1 MANNEE
7 IEIDLVRL
15 GRYVLSK
22 WKVILFWGVVFSCLG
37 FCYKFFAFKFSD
49 VPLEELDKQFKIV
62 RDEKQPDGKVQRKEY
77 KVSYRI
83 YKDDYE
89 SRMREYRAN
98 LDSYKVTKDNLLE
111 KKNQIQQKIDIQ
123 NDYLSKSLLF
133 KDNSSDMQEAVF
145 FYSIRDLN
153 AVKEGS
159 VQADNPAVSFALS
172 FLQSSNFLYRV
183 SEKIGLDLGEY
194 RNLGLIE
201 DFLKVDSKDSK
212 VSSTSKDSKVSSTS
226 KDSFIVHLLADSED
240 KLRIL
245 EKELEYFNT
254 KLSIFCKDRYNVDV
268 EEIGSGKVQIS
279 ELSEYRNQAL
289 EELLTLQDDLNEINA
304 QIASVAEPIKFDD
317 YGKLVDLETFKVMKL
332 IKFIAIGLLFGLVVS
347 VCYYIFRYLTAG
359 KLRDPNFVSDSFGI
373 NKISCI
379 HDLDKKTN
387 ESAVR
392 ALFENLKYIIA
403 EGHNSIIMLSTM
415 MGTYEQQ
422 LSEIKTIIDNFNSEN
437 GTDIK
442 FFGPESINEINSAD
456 EVILAEK
463 LDVSDLNSVI
473 DEVKTVLTV
482 KKKVYGIVY
491 I

>member
-62 RDEKQPDGKVQRKEY
+62 RDEKQPDGRVLPKEY

-83 YKDDYE
+83 YKDDYD

-201 DFLKVDSKDSK
+201 DFLKVDSKVSK
-212 VSSTSKDSKVSSTS
+212 VSSIS

-289 EELLTLQDDLNEINA
+289 EELLTLQDDLNKINA
-304 QIASVAEPIKFDD
+304 KIAFVAEPVKFDD

-332 IKFIAIGLLFGLVVS
+332 IKFIAIGLLFGLVLS
-347 VCYYIFRYLTAG
+347 VCYYIFRYLIAG
-359 KLRDPNFVSDSFGI
+359 KLRDQNFISDSFGI

-387 ESAVR
+387 ESAVK
-392 ALFENLKYIIA
+392 ALSENLKYIIA
-403 EGHNSIIMLSTM
+403 KGNNSIIMLSTM

-437 GTDIK
+437 GTDIR
-442 FFGPESINEINSAD
+442 FVGPESINEINSAD
-456 EVILAEK
+456 EVILTEK
-463 LDVSDLNSVI
+463 LDISDLNSVV
-473 DEVKTVLTV
+473 DEVKTVLAV
-482 KKKVYGIVY
+482 KEKVYGIVY

>member
-111 KKNQIQQKIDIQ
+111 NKNQIQQKINIQ
-123 NDYLSKSLLF
+123 IDYLSKSLLF

-201 DFLKVDSKDSK
+201 DFLKVDSKD
-212 VSSTSKDSKVSSTS
+212 
-226 KDSFIVHLLADSED
+226 KDSFIIHLLADSED
-240 KLRIL
+240 KLTIL

-268 EEIGSGKVQIS
+268 EKIGSAKVS
-279 ELSEYRNQAL
+279 VNDLSEFRNQAL
-289 EELLTLQDDLNEINA
+289 AELHSLQNDLDKINA

-317 YGKLVDLETFKVMKL
+317 YGKLVNLETFKVMKL
-332 IKFIAIGLLFGLVVS
+332 IKFIAIGLLFGLFIS

-379 HDLDKKTN
+379 HDLDKSTN
-387 ESAVR
+387 ESAVK
-392 ALFENLKYIIA
+392 ALSENLKYIIA
-403 EGHNSIIMLSTM
+403 KGNNSIIMLSTM

-422 LSEIKTIIDNFNSEN
+422 LSEIKTIIDNFNSKN
-437 GTDIK
+437 GTNIK
-442 FFGPESINEINSAD
+442 FVGPESVNEINSAD
-456 EVILAEK
+456 EVILTEK

>member
-1 MANNEE
+1 MESNT
-7 IEIDLVRL
+7 VL
-15 GRYVLSK
+15 G
-22 WKVILFWGVVFSCLG
+22 C
-37 FCYKFFAFKFSD
+37 
-49 VPLEELDKQFKIV
+49 
-62 RDEKQPDGKVQRKEY
+62 
-77 KVSYRI
+77 
-83 YKDDYE
+83 

-212 VSSTSKDSKVSSTS
+212 DS
-226 KDSFIVHLLADSED
+226 KDSFIIRLLADSED
-240 KLRIL
+240 KLTIL

-254 KLSIFCKDRYNVDV
+254 KLSIFCKDRYNVDI
-268 EEIGSGKVQIS
+268 EKIGSGKVSISDLS
-279 ELSEYRNQAL
+279 ELRNQAL
-289 EELLTLQDDLNEINA
+289 EDLLTLQSDLNAINA
-304 QIASVAEPIKFDD
+304 QIASVAEPVKFDD

-359 KLRDPNFVSDSFGI
+359 KLRDPDFISDSFGI

-387 ESAVR
+387 ESAVK
-392 ALFENLKYIIA
+392 ALSENLKYIIA
-403 EGHNSIIMLSTM
+403 KGNNSIIMLSTM

-437 GTDIK
+437 GTDIR
-442 FFGPESINEINSAD
+442 FVGPESINEINSAD
-456 EVILAEK
+456 EVILTEK
-463 LDVSDLNSVI
+463 LDISDLNSVI
-473 DEVKTVLTV
+473 DEVKTVLAV
-482 KKKVYGIVY
+482 KEKVYGIVY

>member
-201 DFLKVDSKDSK
+201 DFLKVDSKVSK
-212 VSSTSKDSKVSSTS
+212 VSSIS

-289 EELLTLQDDLNEINA
+289 EELLTLQDDLNKINA
-304 QIASVAEPIKFDD
+304 KIAFVAEPVKFDD

-332 IKFIAIGLLFGLVVS
+332 IKFIAIGLLFGLFLS

-359 KLRDPNFVSDSFGI
+359 KLRDPDFISDSFGI

-387 ESAVR
+387 ESAVK
-392 ALFENLKYIIA
+392 ALSENLKYIIA
-403 EGHNSIIMLSTM
+403 KGNNSIIMLSTM

-437 GTDIK
+437 D
-442 FFGPESINEINSAD
+442 
-456 EVILAEK
+456 ILAF
-463 LDVSDLNSVI
+463 LNKF
-473 DEVKTVLTV
+473 E
-482 KKKVYGIVY
+482 
-491 I
+491 

>member
-1 MANNEE
+1 
-7 IEIDLVRL
+7 
-15 GRYVLSK
+15 
-22 WKVILFWGVVFSCLG
+22 
-37 FCYKFFAFKFSD
+37 
-49 VPLEELDKQFKIV
+49 
-62 RDEKQPDGKVQRKEY
+62 
-77 KVSYRI
+77 
-83 YKDDYE
+83 
-89 SRMREYRAN
+89 MREYRAN

-212 VSSTSKDSKVSSTS
+212 
-226 KDSFIVHLLADSED
+226 DSFIIRLLADSED
-240 KLRIL
+240 KLTIL

-254 KLSIFCKDRYNVDV
+254 KLSIFCKDRYNVDI
-268 EEIGSGKVQIS
+268 EKIGSGKVSISDLS
-279 ELSEYRNQAL
+279 ELRNQAL
-289 EELLTLQDDLNEINA
+289 EDLLTLQSDLNAINA
-304 QIASVAEPIKFDD
+304 QIASVAEPVKFDD
-317 YGKLVDLETFKVMKL
+317 YGKLVDLETFKVVKL
-332 IKFIAIGLLFGLVVS
+332 IKFIAIGLLFGLFLS

-359 KLRDPNFVSDSFGI
+359 KLRDPDFISDSFGI

-387 ESAVR
+387 ESAVK
-392 ALFENLKYIIA
+392 ALSENLKYIIA
-403 EGHNSIIMLSTM
+403 KGNNSIIMLSTM

-422 LSEIKTIIDNFNSEN
+422 LSEIKTIIDNFNSKN

-442 FFGPESINEINSAD
+442 FVGPESINEINSAD
-456 EVILAEK
+456 EVILTEK
-463 LDVSDLNSVI
+463 LDISDLNSVV
-473 DEVKTVLTV
+473 DEVKTVLAV
-482 KKKVYGIVY
+482 KEKVYGIVY

>member
-49 VPLEELDKQFKIV
+49 VPLEKLDKQFKIV

-111 KKNQIQQKIDIQ
+111 KRNQIQQKIDIQ

-212 VSSTSKDSKVSSTS
+212 DSKVSKVSSIS

-254 KLSIFCKDRYNVDV
+254 KLSVFCKY
-268 EEIGSGKVQIS
+268 S
-279 ELSEYRNQAL
+279 
-289 EELLTLQDDLNEINA
+289 
-304 QIASVAEPIKFDD
+304 
-317 YGKLVDLETFKVMKL
+317 
-332 IKFIAIGLLFGLVVS
+332 
-347 VCYYIFRYLTAG
+347 FRRRRR
-359 KLRDPNFVSDSFGI
+359 K
-373 NKISCI
+373 
-379 HDLDKKTN
+379 
-387 ESAVR
+387 
-392 ALFENLKYIIA
+392 
-403 EGHNSIIMLSTM
+403 
-415 MGTYEQQ
+415 
-422 LSEIKTIIDNFNSEN
+422 
-437 GTDIK
+437 
-442 FFGPESINEINSAD
+442 
-456 EVILAEK
+456 
-463 LDVSDLNSVI
+463 
-473 DEVKTVLTV
+473 
-482 KKKVYGIVY
+482 
-491 I
+491 

>member
-83 YKDDYE
+83 YKDDYD

-172 FLQSSNFLYRV
+172 FLQSSNFLYRI

-212 VSSTSKDSKVSSTS
+212 
-226 KDSFIVHLLADSED
+226 DSFIIRLLADSED
-240 KLRIL
+240 KLTIL

-254 KLSIFCKDRYNVDV
+254 KLSIFCKDRYNVDI
-268 EEIGSGKVQIS
+268 EKIGSGKVSISDLS
-279 ELSEYRNQAL
+279 ELRNQAL
-289 EELLTLQDDLNEINA
+289 EDLLTLQSDLNAINA
-304 QIASVAEPIKFDD
+304 QIASVAEPVKFDD

-332 IKFIAIGLLFGLVVS
+332 IMFIAIGLLFGLFIS

-379 HDLDKKTN
+379 HDLDKRTN
-387 ESAVR
+387 ESAVK
-392 ALFENLKYIIA
+392 ALSENLKYIIA
-403 EGHNSIIMLSTM
+403 KGNNSIIMLSTM

-442 FFGPESINEINSAD
+442 FVGPESINEINSAD
-456 EVILAEK
+456 EVILTEK
-463 LDVSDLNSVI
+463 LDISDLNSVI
-473 DEVKTVLTV
+473 DEVKTVLML
-482 KKKVYGIVY
+482 KKKVYGVVY

>member
-133 KDNSSDMQEAVF
+133 KDNSSDMQETVF

-212 VSSTSKDSKVSSTS
+212 DS
-226 KDSFIVHLLADSED
+226 KDSFIIRLLADSED

-279 ELSEYRNQAL
+279 ELSEYRNHAL
-289 EELLTLQDDLNEINA
+289 EELLSLQNDLDKINA
-304 QIASVAEPIKFDD
+304 QIAFVAEPVKFDD
-317 YGKLVDLETFKVMKL
+317 YGKLVNLETFKVMKL
-332 IKFIAIGLLFGLVVS
+332 IQFIAIGLLFGLFIS

-359 KLRDPNFVSDSFGI
+359 KLRDTNFVSDSFGI

-387 ESAVR
+387 ESAVK
-392 ALFENLKYIIA
+392 ALSENLKYIIA
-403 EGHNSIIMLSTM
+403 KGNNSIIMLSTM

-442 FFGPESINEINSAD
+442 FVGPESINEINSAD
-456 EVILAEK
+456 EVILTEK
-463 LDVSDLNSVI
+463 LDISDLNSVV
-473 DEVKTVLTV
+473 DEVKTVLAV
-482 KKKVYGIVY
+482 KEKVYGIVY

>member
-62 RDEKQPDGKVQRKEY
+62 RDEKQPDGNVQRKEY

-212 VSSTSKDSKVSSTS
+212 
-226 KDSFIVHLLADSED
+226 DSFIIRLLADSED
-240 KLRIL
+240 KLTIL

-254 KLSIFCKDRYNVDV
+254 KLSIFCKDRYNVDI
-268 EEIGSGKVQIS
+268 EKIGSGKVSISDLS
-279 ELSEYRNQAL
+279 ELRNQAL
-289 EELLTLQDDLNEINA
+289 EDLLTLQSDLNAINA
-304 QIASVAEPIKFDD
+304 QIASVAEPVKFDD

-359 KLRDPNFVSDSFGI
+359 KLRDPDFISDSFGI

-387 ESAVR
+387 ESAVK
-392 ALFENLKYIIA
+392 ALSENLKYIIA
-403 EGHNSIIMLSTM
+403 KGNNSIIMLSTM

-422 LSEIKTIIDNFNSEN
+422 LSEIKTIIDKFNSKN
-437 GTDIK
+437 GTDIR
-442 FFGPESINEINSAD
+442 FVGPESINEINSAD
-456 EVILAEK
+456 EVILTEK
-463 LDVSDLNSVI
+463 LDISDLNSVV
-473 DEVKTVLTV
+473 DEVKTVLAV
-482 KKKVYGIVY
+482 KEKVYGIVY

>member
-83 YKDDYE
+83 YKDDYD

-201 DFLKVDSKDSK
+201 DFLKGDSKDSK
-212 VSSTSKDSKVSSTS
+212 
-226 KDSFIVHLLADSED
+226 DSFIIRLLADSED
-240 KLRIL
+240 KLTIL

-254 KLSIFCKDRYNVDV
+254 KLSIFCKDRYNVDI
-268 EEIGSGKVQIS
+268 EKIGSGKVSISDLS
-279 ELSEYRNQAL
+279 ELRNQAL
-289 EELLTLQDDLNEINA
+289 EDLLTLQSDLNAINA
-304 QIASVAEPIKFDD
+304 QIASVAEPVKFDD

-332 IKFIAIGLLFGLVVS
+332 IKFIAIGLLFGLFLS

-359 KLRDPNFVSDSFGI
+359 KLRDPDFISDSFGI

-387 ESAVR
+387 ESAVK
-392 ALFENLKYIIA
+392 ALSENLKYIIA
-403 EGHNSIIMLSTM
+403 KGNNSIIMLSTM

-442 FFGPESINEINSAD
+442 FVGPESINEINSAD
-456 EVILAEK
+456 EVILTEK
-463 LDVSDLNSVI
+463 LDISDLNSVI

>member
-83 YKDDYE
+83 YKDDYD

-212 VSSTSKDSKVSSTS
+212 DS
-226 KDSFIVHLLADSED
+226 KDSFIIRLLADSED
-240 KLRIL
+240 KLTIL

-254 KLSIFCKDRYNVDV
+254 KLSIFCKDRYNVDI
-268 EEIGSGKVQIS
+268 EKIGSGKVSISDLS
-279 ELSEYRNQAL
+279 ELRNQAL
-289 EELLTLQDDLNEINA
+289 EDLLTLQSDLNAINA

-359 KLRDPNFVSDSFGI
+359 KLRDPDFISDSFGI

-387 ESAVR
+387 ESAVK
-392 ALFENLKYIIA
+392 ALSENLKYIIA
-403 EGHNSIIMLSTM
+403 KGNNSIIMLSTM

-422 LSEIKTIIDNFNSEN
+422 LSEIKTIIDNFNSKN

-442 FFGPESINEINSAD
+442 FVGPESINEINSAD
-456 EVILAEK
+456 EVILTEK
-463 LDVSDLNSVI
+463 LDISDLNSVI

>member
-212 VSSTSKDSKVSSTS
+212 
-226 KDSFIVHLLADSED
+226 DSFIIRLLADSED
-240 KLRIL
+240 KLTIL

-254 KLSIFCKDRYNVDV
+254 KLSIFCKDRYNVDI
-268 EEIGSGKVQIS
+268 EKIGSGKVSISDLS
-279 ELSEYRNQAL
+279 ELRNQAL
-289 EELLTLQDDLNEINA
+289 EDLLTLQSDLNAINA
-304 QIASVAEPIKFDD
+304 QIASVAEPVKFDD

-359 KLRDPNFVSDSFGI
+359 KLRDPDFISDSFGI

-379 HDLDKKTN
+379 HDLDKRTN
-387 ESAVR
+387 ESAVK
-392 ALFENLKYIIA
+392 ALSENLKYIIA
-403 EGHNSIIMLSTM
+403 KGNNSIIMLSTM

-442 FFGPESINEINSAD
+442 FVGPESINEINSAD
-456 EVILAEK
+456 EVILTEK
-463 LDVSDLNSVI
+463 LDISDLNSVV
-473 DEVKTVLTV
+473 DEVKTVLAV
-482 KKKVYGIVY
+482 KEKVYGIVY

>member
-62 RDEKQPDGKVQRKEY
+62 RDEKQPDGNVQRKEY

-212 VSSTSKDSKVSSTS
+212 
-226 KDSFIVHLLADSED
+226 DSFIIRLLADSED
-240 KLRIL
+240 KLTIL

-359 KLRDPNFVSDSFGI
+359 KLRDPDFISDSFGI

-387 ESAVR
+387 ESAVK
-392 ALFENLKYIIA
+392 ALSENLKYIIA
-403 EGHNSIIMLSTM
+403 KGNNSIIMLSTM

-442 FFGPESINEINSAD
+442 FVGPESINEINSAD
-456 EVILAEK
+456 EVILTEK
-463 LDVSDLNSVI
+463 LDISDLNSVV
-473 DEVKTVLTV
+473 DEVKTVLAV
-482 KKKVYGIVY
+482 KEKVYGIVY

>member
-62 RDEKQPDGKVQRKEY
+62 RDEKQPDGRVQRKEY

-83 YKDDYE
+83 YKDDYD

-212 VSSTSKDSKVSSTS
+212 DS
-226 KDSFIVHLLADSED
+226 KDSFIIRLLADSED
-240 KLRIL
+240 KLTIL

-254 KLSIFCKDRYNVDV
+254 KLSIFCKDKYNVDI

-359 KLRDPNFVSDSFGI
+359 KLRDPDFISDSFGI

-379 HDLDKKTN
+379 HDLDKRTN
-387 ESAVR
+387 ESAVK
-392 ALFENLKYIIA
+392 ALSENLKYIIA
-403 EGHNSIIMLSTM
+403 KGNNSIIMLSTM

-422 LSEIKTIIDNFNSEN
+422 LSEIKTIIDKFNSEN
-437 GTDIK
+437 RTDIK
-442 FFGPESINEINSAD
+442 FVGPESINEINSAD
-456 EVILAEK
+456 EVILTEK
-463 LDVSDLNSVI
+463 LDISDLNSVI
-473 DEVKTVLTV
+473 DEVKTVLAV

>member
-212 VSSTSKDSKVSSTS
+212 DS
-226 KDSFIVHLLADSED
+226 KDSFIIRLLADSED
-240 KLRIL
+240 KLTIL

-254 KLSIFCKDRYNVDV
+254 KLSIFCKDRYNVDI
-268 EEIGSGKVQIS
+268 EKIGSGKVSISDLS
-279 ELSEYRNQAL
+279 ELRNQAL
-289 EELLTLQDDLNEINA
+289 EDLLTLQSDLNAINA
-304 QIASVAEPIKFDD
+304 QIASVAEPVKFDD

-359 KLRDPNFVSDSFGI
+359 KLRDPDFISDSFGI

-387 ESAVR
+387 ELAVK
-392 ALFENLKYIIA
+392 ALSENLKYIIA
-403 EGHNSIIMLSTM
+403 KGNNSIIMLSTM

-422 LSEIKTIIDNFNSEN
+422 LSEIKTIIDNFNSKN

-442 FFGPESINEINSAD
+442 FVGPESINEINSAD
-456 EVILAEK
+456 EVILTEK
-463 LDVSDLNSVI
+463 LDISDLNSVV
-473 DEVKTVLTV
+473 DEVKTVLAV
-482 KKKVYGIVY
+482 KEKVYGIVY

>member
-212 VSSTSKDSKVSSTS
+212 
-226 KDSFIVHLLADSED
+226 DSFIIRLLADSED
-240 KLRIL
+240 KLTIL

-359 KLRDPNFVSDSFGI
+359 KLRDQNFISDSFGI

-387 ESAVR
+387 ESAVK
-392 ALFENLKYIIA
+392 ALSENLKYIIA
-403 EGHNSIIMLSTM
+403 KGNNSIIMLSTM

-437 GTDIK
+437 GTNIK
-442 FFGPESINEINSAD
+442 FVGPESINEINSAD
-456 EVILAEK
+456 EVILTEK
-463 LDVSDLNSVI
+463 LDISDLNSVV
-473 DEVKTVLTV
+473 DEVKTVLAV
-482 KKKVYGIVY
+482 KEKVYGIVY

>member
-212 VSSTSKDSKVSSTS
+212 
-226 KDSFIVHLLADSED
+226 DSFIIRLLADSED

-317 YGKLVDLETFKVMKL
+317 YGKLVNLETFKVMKL
-332 IKFIAIGLLFGLVVS
+332 IKFIAIGLLFGLS

-359 KLRDPNFVSDSFGI
+359 KLRDPDFISDSFGI

-387 ESAVR
+387 ESAVK
-392 ALFENLKYIIA
+392 ALSENLKYIIA
-403 EGHNSIIMLSTM
+403 KGNNSIIMLSTM

-442 FFGPESINEINSAD
+442 FVGPESINEINSAD
-456 EVILAEK
+456 EVILTEK
-463 LDVSDLNSVI
+463 LDISDLNSVI

>member
-201 DFLKVDSKDSK
+201 DFLKVDSKVSK
-212 VSSTSKDSKVSSTS
+212 VSSIS

-317 YGKLVDLETFKVMKL
+317 YGKLVDLETFKVKKL
-332 IKFIAIGLLFGLVVS
+332 IQFIAIGLLFGLFIS

-387 ESAVR
+387 ESAVK
-392 ALFENLKYIIA
+392 ALSENLKYIIA
-403 EGHNSIIMLSTM
+403 KGNNSIIMLSTM

-437 GTDIK
+437 GTNIS
-442 FFGPESINEINSAD
+442 FVGPESINEINSAD
-456 EVILAEK
+456 EVILTEK
-463 LDVSDLNSVI
+463 LDISDLNSVI
-473 DEVKTVLTV
+473 DEVKTVLAV
-482 KKKVYGIVY
+482 KEKVYGIVY